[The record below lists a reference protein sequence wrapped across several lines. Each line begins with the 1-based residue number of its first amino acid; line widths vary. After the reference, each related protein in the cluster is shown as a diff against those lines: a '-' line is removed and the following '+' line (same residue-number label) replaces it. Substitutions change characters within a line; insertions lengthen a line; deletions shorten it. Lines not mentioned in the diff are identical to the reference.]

1 MKVEL
6 PELVYVLCPSAGN
19 VTDDQTDD
27 IAHTD
32 AAFNSDPNP
41 QSAAKDIEKE
51 VTCFQYLH
59 HGF

>member
-6 PELVYVLCPSAGN
+6 PELVYVLCPF
-19 VTDDQTDD
+19 VRTLTDGQTDD

-41 QSAAKDIEKE
+41 KSAAKDIEKE
-51 VTCFQYLH
+51 VSCSPCF
-59 HGF
+59 